1 MNYESLVTEA
11 STVIDIRA
19 ALIAAGA
26 AFLAGIIIVLIRH
39 RKLNR

>member
-1 MNYESLVTEA
+1 MNYENLVTEA

-26 AFLAGIIIVLIRH
+26 ALLSGIIIVLIRH
-39 RKLNR
+39 SKLNR